1 MHSLQSA
8 LYARVSSEQQ
18 AEAHTIASQ
27 VAALRERVTTDGL
40 VVPASMEFLDDG
52 YSGATLVRP
61 ALERLRDA
69 AAAGGIDRLYVHSPD
84 RLARKYA
91 YQVLL
96 VEELGRYGVEVVF
109 LNRELGRSPED
120 DLLLQVQ
127 GMRAEYERAKIL
139 ERHRR
144 GKLHAARSGAVNVLS
159 GAPYG
164 YRYVNKHDG
173 GGQARYDILP
183 EEARVVR
190 QVFTWVGRDRLSIG
204 EVCRRLMQAGERTR
218 TGRLVWERSVVW
230 AILKNPAYMGCAA
243 FGKTR
248 QGPLRP
254 KLRAQRGR
262 PLHPRRAMSDYD
274 VPSPDWIHIPVPAIV
289 EPEVFAAVQEQLEEN
304 RRHARQ
310 SQRGA
315 RYLLQGLLQCQ
326 HCGYAFYGKP
336 LSPSAR
342 KGRPRAYAYYRCVGT
357 DAYRFGGHRLCPNT
371 QVRTDRLELAVWQE
385 VCTLLA
391 HPERLAQEF
400 TRRLQTDGQG
410 PQQERTVLERQAGK
424 LRQGLARLIDSYA
437 EGLIEKQEF
446 EPRVTRLRQRITH
459 VEAQCHQLA
468 EAETLQRELQLIV
481 GRVEEFAAQVQQN
494 LETLAWQRKREILR
508 ALTRCRWS
516 FGWML
521 SLGKRI
527 PKKKACNFV
536 RGVASPLWANVFLHQ
551 VLDEWFVRD
560 VQPRLKG
567 RCFVT
572 RFADDFSIGC
582 ELEADARRVMAV
594 LPQRF
599 YRFKLTIHPEKTS
612 LIAFKKPP
620 SRVHSAGGTGS
631 FDFLGCTHYWAKTRR
646 GYWVIKR
653 KTVGKRLRRF
663 MQAIWT
669 WCRDNRHAPLQEQY
683 RTRCAKLRGYYQY
696 YGIRGNFKMLEV
708 VLEHTERAWRSWLS
722 RRSHKGH
729 IRWQKFVACLQ
740 KERALPKPRIM
751 HHI

>member
-1 MHSLQSA
+1 MHPIQTA

-40 VVPASMEFLDDG
+40 VIPASMEFLDDG

-69 AAAGGIDRLYVHSPD
+69 AAAGSIDRLYVHSPD

-96 VEELGRYGVEVVF
+96 VEELGRDGVEVVF

-127 GMRAEYERAKIL
+127 GMMAEYERAKIL

-144 GKLHAARSGAVNVLS
+144 GKLHAAREGSVNVLS

-164 YRYVNKHDG
+164 YRYVTKHDG
-173 GGQARYDILP
+173 GGHARYDLIP
-183 EEARVVR
+183 DEARVVR
-190 QVFTWVGRDRLSIG
+190 QVFDWIGRERLSIG

-230 AILKNPAYMGCAA
+230 AMVKNPAYMGRAA

-262 PLHPRRAMSDYD
+262 PLQPRRAASDYD
-274 VPSPDWIHIPVPAIV
+274 VPPADWLHISVPAIV
-289 EPEVFAAVQEQLEEN
+289 EPEVFAAVQEQLQEN

-310 SQRGA
+310 SRRGA

-385 VCTLLA
+385 VCTLWA

-400 TRRLQTDGQG
+400 TRRLHTDGQG
-410 PQQERTVLERQAGK
+410 QRQERTALERQVGK
-424 LRQGLARLIDSYA
+424 LRQGVARLIDSYA
-437 EGLIEKQEF
+437 EGLIDKQEF
-446 EPRVTRLRQRITH
+446 EPRVTRLRQRLTH

-494 LETLAWQRKREILR
+494 LEALEWHRKREILR
-508 ALTRCRWS
+508 ALVRRVEIGLDQVQVVFRVDAFAGEADPEKKSLQLCKRSKDSALGCPFLCWHKNAPVYHPRFEPLLDRSGEVGAGVDLVQERCLIYLVEAA
-516 FGWML
+516 GD
-521 SLGKRI
+521 I
-527 PKKKACNFV
+527 C
-536 RGVASPLWANVFLHQ
+536 
-551 VLDEWFVRD
+551 
-560 VQPRLKG
+560 VQHISGL
-567 RCFVT
+567 
-572 RFADDFSIGC
+572 FADDIEYLFDG
-582 ELEADARRVMAV
+582 V
-594 LPQRF
+594 L
-599 YRFKLTIHPEKTS
+599 
-612 LIAFKKPP
+612 A
-620 SRVHSAGGTGS
+620 
-631 FDFLGCTHYWAKTRR
+631 
-646 GYWVIKR
+646 
-653 KTVGKRLRRF
+653 
-663 MQAIWT
+663 
-669 WCRDNRHAPLQEQY
+669 
-683 RTRCAKLRGYYQY
+683 
-696 YGIRGNFKMLEV
+696 
-708 VLEHTERAWRSWLS
+708 
-722 RRSHKGH
+722 
-729 IRWQKFVACLQ
+729 
-740 KERALPKPRIM
+740 
-751 HHI
+751 

>member
-1 MHSLQSA
+1 MHPIQVA
-8 LYARVSSEQQ
+8 IYARVSSEHQ
-18 AEAHTIASQ
+18 ADAQTIASQ
-27 VAALRERVTTDGL
+27 VAALHARVTADGL
-40 VVPASMEFLDDG
+40 VVPAVLQFLDDG

-61 ALERLRDA
+61 ALEHLRDA
-69 AAAGGIDRLYVHSPD
+69 AVAGAIDRLYVHSPD

-96 VEELGRYGVEVVF
+96 VEEWRRLGVEVIF

-127 GMRAEYERAKIL
+127 GMMAEYERAKII

-144 GKLHAARSGAVNVLS
+144 GKLHAARVGSVNVLS

-173 GGQARYDILP
+173 GGHARYDLIP
-183 EEARVVR
+183 EEACVVR
-190 QVFTWVGRDRLSIG
+190 QIFEWIGRERLSIG
-204 EVCRRLMQAGERTR
+204 AVCRQLMQAGERTR

-230 AILKNPAYMGCAA
+230 AILKNPAYMGSAA

-262 PLHPRRAMSDYD
+262 SLQPRRAVSDYD
-274 VPSPDWIHIPVPAIV
+274 VPPVDWIHIPVPAIV
-289 EPEVFAAVQEQLEEN
+289 EPEVFAAVQEQLQEN

-385 VCTLLA
+385 VCALLA

-400 TRRLQTDGQG
+400 TRRLHADGQG
-410 PQQERTVLERQAGK
+410 QRQERTALERQVGK

-437 EGLIEKQEF
+437 EGLIDKQEF
-446 EPRVTRLRQRITH
+446 EPRVTRLRQRIAH
-459 VEAQCHQLA
+459 VEAQCQQLA
-468 EAETLQRELQLIV
+468 EAETLQRELQRII

-494 LETLAWQRKREILR
+494 LEALEWHRQREILR
-508 ALTRCRWS
+508 AL
-516 FGWML
+516 
-521 SLGKRI
+521 
-527 PKKKACNFV
+527 V
-536 RGVASPLWANVFLHQ
+536 RRVEIGVDQVQVVFR
-551 VLDEWFVRD
+551 VDA
-560 VQPRLKG
+560 
-567 RCFVT
+567 
-572 RFADDFSIGC
+572 FAG
-582 ELEADARRVMAV
+582 EAD
-594 LPQRF
+594 
-599 YRFKLTIHPEKTS
+599 PEKKS
-612 LIAFKKPP
+612 LQLCKRSILPAPWGSALRPP
-620 SRVHSAGGTGS
+620 
-631 FDFLGCTHYWAKTRR
+631 
-646 GYWVIKR
+646 
-653 KTVGKRLRRF
+653 
-663 MQAIWT
+663 
-669 WCRDNRHAPLQEQY
+669 
-683 RTRCAKLRGYYQY
+683 
-696 YGIRGNFKMLEV
+696 
-708 VLEHTERAWRSWLS
+708 
-722 RRSHKGH
+722 
-729 IRWQKFVACLQ
+729 
-740 KERALPKPRIM
+740 
-751 HHI
+751 

>member
-1 MHSLQSA
+1 MHSLQIA

-424 LRQGLARLIDSYA
+424 LRQGLARLIDSHA

-508 ALTRCRWS
+508 AL
-516 FGWML
+516 
-521 SLGKRI
+521 
-527 PKKKACNFV
+527 V
-536 RGVASPLWANVFLHQ
+536 RRVEIGLDQVQVVFR
-551 VLDEWFVRD
+551 VDA
-560 VQPRLKG
+560 
-567 RCFVT
+567 
-572 RFADDFSIGC
+572 FAG
-582 ELEADARRVMAV
+582 EAD
-594 LPQRF
+594 
-599 YRFKLTIHPEKTS
+599 PEKKS
-612 LIAFKKPP
+612 LQLCKG
-620 SRVHSAGGTGS
+620 SRYHACREGT
-631 FDFLGCTHYWAKTRR
+631 AKTRCTPK
-646 GYWVIKR
+646 G
-653 KTVGKRLRRF
+653 GLC
-663 MQAIWT
+663 
-669 WCRDNRHAPLQEQY
+669 WCH
-683 RTRCAKLRGYYQY
+683 
-696 YGIRGNFKMLEV
+696 
-708 VLEHTERAWRSWLS
+708 W
-722 RRSHKGH
+722 
-729 IRWQKFVACLQ
+729 
-740 KERALPKPRIM
+740 
-751 HHI
+751 

>member
-1 MHSLQSA
+1 MPPIQTA

-40 VVPASMEFLDDG
+40 VIPASMEFLDDG

-69 AAAGGIDRLYVHSPD
+69 AAAGSLDRLYVHSPD

-127 GMRAEYERAKIL
+127 GMMAEYERAKIL

-144 GKLHAARSGAVNVLS
+144 GKLHAARVGSVNVLS

-164 YRYVNKHDG
+164 YRYVSKHDG
-173 GGQARYDILP
+173 GGQARYDLIP
-183 EEARVVR
+183 DEARVVR
-190 QVFTWVGRDRLSIG
+190 QVFEWIGRERLSIG

-230 AILKNPAYMGCAA
+230 AMVKNPAYRGSAA

-262 PLHPRRAMSDYD
+262 PLQPRRAVSDYD
-274 VPSPDWIHIPVPAIV
+274 VPPADWLHIPVPAIV

-371 QVRTDRLELAVWQE
+371 QVRTDRLELAVWHE
-385 VCTLLA
+385 VCALLA

-400 TRRLQTDGQG
+400 TRRLHTDGQG
-410 PQQERTVLERQAGK
+410 QRQERTALEHQVGK

-481 GRVEEFAAQVQQN
+481 GRVEEFATQVHQN
-494 LETLAWQRKREILR
+494 LETLEWHRKREILR
-508 ALTRCRWS
+508 ALVRRVEIGLDQVQVVFRVDAFAGEADPEKKSLQLCKGSKHPALGHTGV
-516 FGWML
+516 GWMHHL
-521 SLGKRI
+521 ILYIPGFEPSLDQLPGREI
-527 PKKKACNFV
+527 
-536 RGVASPLWANVFLHQ
+536 ANGLF
-551 VLDEWFVRD
+551 
-560 VQPRLKG
+560 
-567 RCFVT
+567 
-572 RFADDFSIGC
+572 
-582 ELEADARRVMAV
+582 
-594 LPQRF
+594 
-599 YRFKLTIHPEKTS
+599 
-612 LIAFKKPP
+612 
-620 SRVHSAGGTGS
+620 
-631 FDFLGCTHYWAKTRR
+631 
-646 GYWVIKR
+646 
-653 KTVGKRLRRF
+653 
-663 MQAIWT
+663 
-669 WCRDNRHAPLQEQY
+669 
-683 RTRCAKLRGYYQY
+683 
-696 YGIRGNFKMLEV
+696 
-708 VLEHTERAWRSWLS
+708 
-722 RRSHKGH
+722 
-729 IRWQKFVACLQ
+729 
-740 KERALPKPRIM
+740 
-751 HHI
+751 